1 MGKIFFNNETTK
13 RVFTKNGAKGFK
25 KVILADELQSGD
37 DFKVILDIENKA
49 IIYTKATE
57 PSTDREVVL
66 ICKEFTAYGMG
77 NNFEITL
84 CDDVMIVSV
93 FQGFISYKDATLDE
107 NDTTIY
113 DYATFRMDDNRKALF
128 RKKAHRV
135 TTETIKNNCAFWIND
150 NKDFIY
156 DFSFNVIIDV
166 NTFDNKGN
174 EVDGGSVTATFK
186 KGAEPFD
193 LSLGS
198 YEVWNNYRKQKEYEK
213 AIRDALETEIQFME
227 YEDEIVDI
235 EDDYD
240 YESEEE

>member
-13 RVFTKNGAKGFK
+13 RVFTKNSARGFK

-37 DFKVILDIENKA
+37 DFKVILDTENKA

-84 CDDVMIVSV
+84 CDDAMVVSV

-107 NDTTIY
+107 NSTTIY
-113 DYATFRMDDNRKALF
+113 DYATFHMTDSRKALF
-128 RKKAHRV
+128 RKKAHRI
-135 TTETIKNNCAFWIND
+135 TPDTIKNNCVFWING
-150 NKDFIY
+150 NTDFIY
-156 DFSFNVIIDV
+156 DFSFNIIVDV
-166 NTFDNKGN
+166 NTYDSKGN
-174 EVDGGSVTATFK
+174 ESDGGVESATFK
-186 KGAEPFD
+186 RGAEPFD

-198 YEVWNNYRKQKEYEK
+198 YEIWNNYRKQKEYEK
-213 AIRDALETEIQFME
+213 AIMNALVTDAQLME
-227 YEDEIVDI
+227 YEDEVVDI
-235 EDDYD
+235 EDYD
-240 YESEEE
+240 YESDEEE